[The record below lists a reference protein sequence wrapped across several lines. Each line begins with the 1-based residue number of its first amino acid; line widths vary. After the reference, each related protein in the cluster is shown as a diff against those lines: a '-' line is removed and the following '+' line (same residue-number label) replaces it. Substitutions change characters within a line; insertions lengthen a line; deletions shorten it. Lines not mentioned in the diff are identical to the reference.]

1 MLLVQIGKLRS
12 SQLVN
17 FNNTT
22 VRDHVQKALQL
33 VLLLVFLGFSRC
45 TLRSLK
51 VFDPKIDPSEV
62 HVDLKWRQNTSSE
75 MSTRGDL
82 VIFQYVIIDYFAS
95 DLL

>member
-1 MLLVQIGKLRS
+1 LLLVQIGKLSS

-22 VRDHVQKALQL
+22 VSDYVQKALQL

-51 VFDPKIDPSEV
+51 VFNPEIDSSEV
-62 HVDLKWRQNTSSE
+62 HIDLEWRQNTSSE
-75 MSTRGDL
+75 MSARGDL
-82 VIFQYVIIDYFAS
+82 VIFQYVIINHFSS

>member
-1 MLLVQIGKLRS
+1 MLLVQIGKLSS

-17 FNNTT
+17 FDNTT
-22 VRDHVQKALQL
+22 VSDNVQKALQL
-33 VLLLVFLGFSRC
+33 VLLFVFFGFSRC

-62 HVDLKWRQNTSSE
+62 HVDFKWRQDTSSE
-75 MSTRGDL
+75 MSARGDL
-82 VIFQYVIIDYFAS
+82 VILQYVIIDYFAS